1 MDFLVLSDIHE
12 SWDHLDKMLEMAKQ
26 MDGVIFLGDLMK
38 FREVNTES
46 MNQFKEIADASNWM
60 VAVPGNG
67 PLPVVVD
74 FISEI
79 GVSIHGLGRQLGDL
93 GFLGVGGI
101 PDTISLIS
109 QVRAFYREGG
119 KAKFNPNSLHL
130 TWLNDFGIRYEKGGF
145 IVDEWTEADYAQVE
159 RYRSPFEFPE
169 AKIHE
174 LLNRAHKHVVK
185 SPRRILLTHI
195 PPYDETLFA
204 RARSDIPTGS
214 KAIARFIRENQP
226 DLVLSGHYHEHLSF
240 DMNGVSCVV
249 VPAVVD
255 GYYCIMTYDDAT
267 GRFDV
272 DGRSFE

>member
-38 FREVNTES
+38 FREANTES
-46 MNQFKEIADASNWM
+46 MDRFKEIVDASNWM

-67 PLPVVVD
+67 PLPLVVD
-74 FISEI
+74 FINEV
-79 GVSIHGLGRQLGDL
+79 GVSIHGSGQQLGDL
-93 GFLGVGGI
+93 GFFGVGGI

-119 KAKFNPNSLHL
+119 NAESNPDSPHM

-145 IVDEWTEADYAQVE
+145 VVEEWSEADYAQME

-169 AKIHE
+169 AEIHD
-174 LLNRAHKHVVK
+174 LLVRAYKHVAN

-195 PPYDETLFA
+195 PPYDELLFA
-204 RARSDIPTGS
+204 QAQSDIATGS

-226 DLVLSGHYHEHLSF
+226 DLVLSGHYHEHLPF
-240 DMNGVSCVV
+240 DMDGVSCVV

-255 GYYCIMTYDDAT
+255 GYYCIMTYDDTT

-272 DGRSFE
+272 NSQRFE

>member
-26 MDGVIFLGDLMK
+26 MDGVIFLGDLMM
-38 FREVNTES
+38 FREANTES
-46 MNQFKEIADASNWM
+46 MDRFKEIVDASNWI

-67 PLPVVVD
+67 PVPEVVD

-79 GVSIHGLGRQLGDL
+79 GVSIHGSGRQLGEL
-93 GFLGVGGI
+93 GFFGVGGI
-101 PDTISLIS
+101 ADTISLIS
-109 QVRAFYREGG
+109 QVRALYRSGG
-119 KAKFNPNSLHL
+119 KTDFNPDSPHL

-145 IVDEWTEADYAQVE
+145 VVDEWSEADYAQVE
-159 RYRSPFEFPE
+159 RYRSPFEFSE
-169 AKIHE
+169 AEIHE
-174 LLNRAHKHVVK
+174 LLVRAHKHVAK
-185 SPRRILLTHI
+185 SPHRILLTHI

-204 RARSDIPTGS
+204 RAQSDIPTGS

-226 DLVLSGHYHEHLSF
+226 DLVLSGHYHEYLSF
-240 DMNGVSCVV
+240 DLDGVSCVI

-267 GRFDV
+267 GCFDV
-272 DGRSFE
+272 NNRGFE